1 MHSRLDAIEQSLAE
15 LHRKADRIMSA
26 QDDLNALATDINTR
40 VTELGTAQT
49 AIQAEIAKLETQGVD
64 TSWIKAAVALLDPA
78 VDGIAA
84 IVPAPAPAPAPS
96 PAPSGS

>member
-40 VTELGTAQT
+40 VTELGKLGHIIKTTERRKNASGMS
-49 AIQAEIAKLETQGVD
+49 AIV
-64 TSWIKAAVALLDPA
+64 WKAAP
-78 VDGIAA
+78 
-84 IVPAPAPAPAPS
+84 
-96 PAPSGS
+96 